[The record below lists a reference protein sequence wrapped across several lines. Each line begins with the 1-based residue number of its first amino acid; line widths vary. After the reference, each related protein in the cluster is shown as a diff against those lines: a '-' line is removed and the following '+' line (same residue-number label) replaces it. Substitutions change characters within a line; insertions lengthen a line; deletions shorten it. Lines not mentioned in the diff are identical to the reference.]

1 MRAVVL
7 PDFEAAWW
15 PIRMETVPGSGEA
28 ISVAVVVRATSGQ
41 SQVRQLISPP
51 IIAGLFG
58 EASKGIASMIT
69 TTVVRLQDQLNSG
82 LRVEELHM
90 PFGGFS
96 LADKRECVANDIN
109 EVFDLAFRFSSA
121 FGQSNYGVRQEVKT
135 ASKKAFDEWAS
146 RIRENILQRDFR
158 QIIRTPIPE
167 EFNVRLKLASKP
179 VKVGFLRHTY
189 AANFGVMRPGS
200 TSGDTRS
207 LKVKVFDLEAIR
219 REQLHP
225 IENAEVL
232 VGCPAEDQLSCFSN
246 RERDT
251 YLNSME
257 FIEKEAKARSVNVL
271 RFSTPIAAANH
282 LVELLAA

>member
-1 MRAVVL
+1 
-7 PDFEAAWW
+7 
-15 PIRMETVPGSGEA
+15 METVPGSGET
-28 ISVAVVVRATSGQ
+28 ISIAVVVRAASGQ
-41 SQVRQLISPP
+41 AQVRQLISPP
-51 IIAGLFG
+51 VIAGLFG

-82 LRVEELHM
+82 LRVEELQL
-90 PFGGFS
+90 PYGGFS
-96 LADKRECVANDIN
+96 LADSRECVAHDIN

-121 FGQSNYGVRQEVKT
+121 FGQSNYGVRQEIKT

-146 RIRENILQRDFR
+146 RIREDILQRDFR

-167 EFNVRLKLASKP
+167 EFNVRLKLAAKS
-179 VKVGFLRHTY
+179 VKIGFLRNSY

-225 IENAEVL
+225 IDNAEVL
-232 VGCPAEDQLSCFSN
+232 VGCPAEEQLSCFSN

-251 YLNSME
+251 YLHSME
-257 FIEKEAKARSVNVL
+257 FIEKEANARSINVL
-271 RFSTPIAAANH
+271 RFSTPQAAANH
-282 LVELLAA
+282 LVDLLAA